1 MPIEYRSGDASDP
14 RETRPLIIV
23 HCCNNEGGWGRGFV
37 LSLSQRWPDP
47 EREYRRCYREE
58 GLLLGGV
65 QLIEVEPRVW
75 VANLIGQ
82 DGMRYRQ
89 GIPPIRYPA
98 IRKGLQKV
106 AVFAREVGATVQM
119 PKMGAG
125 LAGGYWGFI
134 EGIIKDEM
142 KDLPVV
148 VYDLV

>member
-1 MPIEYRSGDASDP
+1 MPVEYRSGDASDP

-37 LSLSQRWPDP
+37 LALSQRWPDP
-47 EREYRRCYREE
+47 EREYRRWHQGGE
-58 GLLLGGV
+58 LPLGQV
-65 QLIEVEPRVW
+65 QFVEVGPQVW

-82 DGMRYRQ
+82 DGVRHR
-89 GIPPIRYPA
+89 GGTPPVRYPA
-98 IRKGLQKV
+98 IRKGLQRV

-119 PKMGAG
+119 PRMGAG
-125 LAGGYWGFI
+125 LAGGYWPFI
-134 EGIIKDEM
+134 EGIIQDEL